1 MLGKNIYISQL
12 LNVYRDERFQEEGEK
27 SPKQTNNKTHSNQLQ
42 RLTNIWAKKSLKI
55 IEVFKTSA
63 HFPGYCED
71 KEESIQKTIVTE
83 INMGVESHHVLE
95 WVGLSFL

>member
-1 MLGKNIYISQL
+1 MG
-12 LNVYRDERFQEEGEK
+12 
-27 SPKQTNNKTHSNQLQ
+27 
-42 RLTNIWAKKSLKI
+42 KKSLKI